1 MNKPQCNCIMSG
13 FAQTTN
19 YCPVHKEV
27 PIKGEPQLSA
37 EMEKRFDEKFVCNEH
52 PMEEWHYQD
61 LDPDEVKNFLATAL
75 EEQYKKALSDM
86 FLAIAKLA
94 EPDER
99 QLSAGDLTTN
109 MDNIW
114 EIKVKLEKAILNG
127 KGAE

>member
-1 MNKPQCNCIMSG
+1 MN
-13 FAQTTN
+13 
-19 YCPVHKEV
+19 
-27 PIKGEPQLSA
+27 EPQLSA
-37 EMEKRFDEKFVCNEH
+37 EMEKRLEEFECNGYTCNHETA
-52 PMEEWHYQD
+52 EDHYIID
-61 LDPDEVKNFLATAL
+61 KNFLATAL

>member
-1 MNKPQCNCIMSG
+1 MN
-13 FAQTTN
+13 
-19 YCPVHKEV
+19 
-27 PIKGEPQLSA
+27 EPQLSA
-37 EMEKRFDEKFVCNEH
+37 EMEKRFKSWYSECG
-52 PMEEWHYQD
+52 
-61 LDPDEVKNFLATAL
+61 LDPEFDEVAMQHQQNGLHFLATAL